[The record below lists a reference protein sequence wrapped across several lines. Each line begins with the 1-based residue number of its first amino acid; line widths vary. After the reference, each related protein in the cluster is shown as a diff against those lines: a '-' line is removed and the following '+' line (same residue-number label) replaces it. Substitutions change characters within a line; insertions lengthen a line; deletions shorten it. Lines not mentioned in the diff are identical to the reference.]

1 MNSKHC
7 PHCHFTTVVKKGT
20 TSSGRQRFKCKNC
33 NKSWTSKPHPQV
45 LVKKIWHDL
54 VFHNLNMKE
63 LSSKYGICERTIRS
77 K

>member
-20 TSSGRQRFKCKNC
+20 TGSSRQRFKCKNC